1 MLAKVVMGG
10 GEGEG
15 WISGGDLGQE
25 KCLHRWCPRSQSWRR
40 HRRHQAGFGNG
51 YFDPNKLNDS
61 RDLTIKP
68 KDFKDPV
75 LVPRL
80 PTAWV
85 LSPWESL
92 KTRGRRSPRL
102 VDTPLEFWVKWNS
115 LLKLG
120 QSICIVGNC
129 LHRDFYDPLFII
141 YAQRT
146 CRCIF
151 SHVNKPASGRH
162 FPTVIWVSSWSI
174 LFDLL
179 LNKEY
184 LVFNLSFFFPV
195 SP

>member
-80 PTAWV
+80 PTALGEFENSGKEVSTASGHAFGV
-85 LSPWESL
+85 LGKMEQSSKVGSEHLYCWELFTS
-92 KTRGRRSPRL
+92 
-102 VDTPLEFWVKWNS
+102 W
-115 LLKLG
+115 LLW
-120 QSICIVGNC
+120 ST
-129 LHRDFYDPLFII
+129 I
-141 YAQRT
+141 YNLCSAYVQMH
-146 CRCIF
+146 IF
-151 SHVNKPASGRH
+151 SCKQACQWTTLSYRDMGFFLKHS
-162 FPTVIWVSSWSI
+162 IWP
-174 LFDLL
+174 FT
-179 LNKEY
+179 K
-184 LVFNLSFFFPV
+184 
-195 SP
+195 